1 MCLPSAA
8 FGSRCVSRAINS
20 RKSKKKRT
28 INSAMIARNVLV
40 CFWPSL
46 PSLFWFKEFSLCR
59 NLACVLCLVYVAGGY
74 FYKNLYIG
82 MISVHFDSEQLA
94 FCFFT
99 CKMKQPRCH
108 DSLTSRLPVSFKW
121 DTIWDSVLQTGKNKP
136 PGRKHTR
143 GMRPQ
148 TPEPWCQRSC

>member
-1 MCLPSAA
+1 MCFKGHKLKK
-8 FGSRCVSRAINS
+8 IQ
-20 RKSKKKRT
+20 KKKRT

-59 NLACVLCLVYVAGGY
+59 NLASVLCLVYVAGGY

-94 FCFFT
+94 FCLFT
-99 CKMKQPRCH
+99 CKMKQPRY

-136 PGRKHTR
+136 SGRKHTR
-143 GMRPQ
+143 GNEAPNSRTVVP
-148 TPEPWCQRSC
+148 TFLLTERHSESFS